1 LPSYTLHAPD
11 STTAVCV
18 VPLGIE
24 VALAAAIDAR
34 LVAAGGVYCTTEE
47 EIAEREELAS
57 AALEA
62 CTLTVVVV

>member
-1 LPSYTLHAPD
+1 
-11 STTAVCV
+11 
-18 VPLGIE
+18 
-24 VALAAAIDAR
+24 LAAAIDAR

-57 AALEA
+57 AVLEA